1 MVDTPTPII
10 NKVRNRFLPLTES
23 VAKGLEREPR
33 ITDFEKI
40 KLIGKGYYEVIHKGK
55 SIGKFD
61 KYDLDTLNNAQV
73 GATLNF
79 VD

>member
-1 MVDTPTPII
+1 M
-10 NKVRNRFLPLTES
+10 
-23 VAKGLEREPR
+23 
-33 ITDFEKI
+33 KI
-40 KLIGKGYYEVIHKGK
+40 KKIKEGQYEVIHKGK

-79 VD
+79 AD

>member
-1 MVDTPTPII
+1 M
-10 NKVRNRFLPLTES
+10 
-23 VAKGLEREPR
+23 
-33 ITDFEKI
+33 KI
-40 KLIGKGYYEVIHKGK
+40 KLIGKGHYEVINRGK

-79 VD
+79 AD